1 MYRTIFFKNGKSHEV
16 PLEIAN
22 KLRDLILSGSPKFQ
36 TFTDTKGN
44 LVFMVNVEE
53 ISHIV

>member
-1 MYRTIFFKNGKSHEV
+1 MYRTIYFRNGKSHEV

-22 KLRDLILSGSPKFQ
+22 KLRDLILSGSSKFQ
-36 TFTDTKGN
+36 TITDTKGN
-44 LVFMVNVEE
+44 LFLMVNVEE

>member
-1 MYRTIFFKNGKSHEV
+1 MYRTIFFRNGKSHEV

-44 LVFMVNVEE
+44 LFLMVNVEE